1 MRYELKRIEIWSV
14 VKIVFVISLFIG
26 FLISLLYA
34 GLFLLMGTLGTALGG
49 QDFASL
55 LPVGGIALVFI
66 IFFVTIV
73 ISVVYTLAAIIFI
86 GLYNLIAGWAGGF
99 VVQFESIP
107 EPRQISSMPK
117 TEEPAS

>member
-14 VKIVFVISLFIG
+14 VKIIFVISLFIG

-34 GLFLLMGTLGTALGG
+34 GLFLLMGTLGSALGG
-49 QDFASL
+49 QDIANI
-55 LPVGGIALVFI
+55 LPVGGVALVFI
-66 IFFVTIV
+66 IVFVTIV

-99 VVQFESIP
+99 IVHFESIP
-107 EPRQISSMPK
+107 EHQQTISTPK
-117 TEEPAS
+117 TEEPTS